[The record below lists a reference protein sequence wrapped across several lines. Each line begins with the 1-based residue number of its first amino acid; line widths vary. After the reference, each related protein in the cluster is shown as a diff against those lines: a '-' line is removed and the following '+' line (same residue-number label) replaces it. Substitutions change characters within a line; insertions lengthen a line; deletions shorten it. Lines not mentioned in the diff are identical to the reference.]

1 MSEPLSPADLSV
13 HFAGLDLSKPVAPST
28 SSTDPFFT
36 YARPET
42 HGVHVSKVQ
51 VEMRDGVLLAGELH
65 RPANPDGTPASGR
78 FPGIVYEFN
87 GYNAVSFMGAG
98 ARSFVTRGYVALVCS
113 VRGSGDSPG
122 EIDPFG
128 PQEQRDNVDLIA
140 WLGTQPFST
149 GKVGQMGVS
158 YGGHTTILAAVHQ
171 PEHLTAVIATQALSD
186 WYEDTIYLGGGIY
199 NNRIRGWQK
208 DTAPATLETY
218 PQHPLYDDFWRE
230 RSVRARWDRLD
241 VPVLDVGG
249 WLDQY
254 RNAMVKNFRAR
265 PENVWMVAGPW
276 SHGMLPGQFEDIATA
291 AYLAWWD
298 RWLSDDV
305 PGLLPETKVTS
316 YEMPDAGWKQYST
329 WPPSESRED
338 HLTFASG
345 GKLVAGSVEK
355 TTDAFDV
362 ETGALLAETEFLPAD
377 LVLAGTPFV
386 DLRVSFTADEGYIA
400 VVLED
405 LGPDDAAS
413 RVTHGFLRASHRDGN
428 EQRVPVEPGAS
439 YDLRV
444 PLWATHHRFKAGHR
458 LRIRVASRDE
468 GVIDSDSP
476 AGTVT
481 VHYGPSTFTYQ
492 MIG

>member
-1 MSEPLSPADLSV
+1 MSEPLSPADLTE
-13 HFAGLDLSKPVAPST
+13 HFAGLDLTKVVAPST
-28 SSTDPFFT
+28 SSTDPFFA

-42 HGVHVSKVQ
+42 HGVHVTEVQ

-65 RPANPDGTPASGR
+65 RPANPDGTPAAGR
-78 FPGIVYEFN
+78 FPGLVYEFN
-87 GYNAVSFMGAG
+87 GYGAVSFMAGG

-113 VRGSGDSPG
+113 VRGSGASPG
-122 EIDPFG
+122 EIEPFG
-128 PQEQRDNVDLIA
+128 PQEQRDNVDLIE

-158 YGGHTTILAAVHQ
+158 YGGHTTLLAAVHR
-171 PEHLTAVIATQALSD
+171 PEHLTAVIAAQALSD
-186 WYEDTIYLGGGIY
+186 WYENTIYLGGIY
-199 NNRIRGWQK
+199 NSRIRGWQK
-208 DTAPATLETY
+208 DTAPATLQTY

-230 RSVRARWDRLD
+230 RSVRARWDTLD

-254 RNAMVKNFRAR
+254 RNAMVENFQAR

-298 RWLSDDV
+298 HWLSDEV

-316 YEMPDAGWKQYST
+316 YEMPRSGWKQYST
-329 WPPSESRED
+329 WPPAEARED
-338 HLTFASG
+338 HLGFAP
-345 GKLVAGSVEK
+345 GKLVSGSAEQ
-355 TTDAFDV
+355 TTESFDV
-362 ETGALLAETEFLPAD
+362 ATGALCAETETLPAD
-377 LVLAGTPFV
+377 LVVAGTPLV
-386 DLRVSFTADEGYIA
+386 DLRVSFTADEGYLA
-400 VVLED
+400 VALED
-405 LGPDDAAS
+405 LGPDGAVS

-428 EQRVPVEPGAS
+428 ETRVPVIPGTT

-444 PLWATHHRFKAGHR
+444 PLWAAHHRFEAGHR
-458 LRIRVASRDE
+458 LRIRIASRDE
-468 GVIDSDSP
+468 GVIDSDAP

-481 VHYGPSTFTYQ
+481 VHYGHSAFTYPT
-492 MIG
+492 IG